1 MKKNNSKKDPVE
13 LLVEDLNEVSSAFST
28 RLDSLFDDVEKSVD
42 RIFSTNKEDIS
53 TSKNEEKL
61 K

>member
-1 MKKNNSKKDPVE
+1 MKKNNSTKDAVE

-53 TSKNEEKL
+53 TSKNEEKS

>member
-1 MKKNNSKKDPVE
+1 MKKNNSTKDPVE
-13 LLVEDLNEVSSAFST
+13 LLIEDLNEVSSAFST

>member
-1 MKKNNSKKDPVE
+1 MKKNNSTKDPVE
-13 LLVEDLNEVSSAFST
+13 LLIEDLNEVSSAFST

-53 TSKNEEKL
+53 TSKNEEKSM
-61 K
+61 

>member
-1 MKKNNSKKDPVE
+1 MKKNNSTKDPVE
-13 LLVEDLNEVSSAFST
+13 LLIEDLNEVSSAFST

-42 RIFSTNKEDIS
+42 RIFSTNKGDIS
-53 TSKNEEKL
+53 TSKNEEKS

>member
-1 MKKNNSKKDPVE
+1 MKKNNSTKDAVE
-13 LLVEDLNEVSSAFST
+13 LLLEDLNEVSSAFST

-53 TSKNEEKL
+53 TSKNEEKS

>member
-53 TSKNEEKL
+53 ASKNEEKS

>member
-1 MKKNNSKKDPVE
+1 MKKNNSTKDPVE

>member
-1 MKKNNSKKDPVE
+1 MKKNNSIKDPVE
-13 LLVEDLNEVSSAFST
+13 LLIEDLNEVSSAFST

-53 TSKNEEKL
+53 TSKNEEKS

>member
-1 MKKNNSKKDPVE
+1 MKKNNSTKDPVE

-42 RIFSTNKEDIS
+42 RIFSTNKGDIS
-53 TSKNEEKL
+53 TSKNEEKS

>member
-1 MKKNNSKKDPVE
+1 MKKNNSTKDPVE
-13 LLVEDLNEVSSAFST
+13 LLVEDLNKVSSAFST

-53 TSKNEEKL
+53 TSKNEEKS

>member
-1 MKKNNSKKDPVE
+1 MKKNNSTKDPVE
-13 LLVEDLNEVSSAFST
+13 LLTEDLNEVSSAFST

-53 TSKNEEKL
+53 TSKNEEKS

>member
-1 MKKNNSKKDPVE
+1 MKKNNSTKDAVE

-42 RIFSTNKEDIS
+42 RIFSTNKGDIS
-53 TSKNEEKL
+53 TSKNEEKS

>member
-53 TSKNEEKL
+53 TSKNEEKS

>member
-1 MKKNNSKKDPVE
+1 MKKNNSTKDPVE
-13 LLVEDLNEVSSAFST
+13 LLIEDLNEVSSAFST

-53 TSKNEEKL
+53 TSKNEEKS

>member
-1 MKKNNSKKDPVE
+1 MKKNNSTKDPVE

-53 TSKNEEKL
+53 TSKNEEKS